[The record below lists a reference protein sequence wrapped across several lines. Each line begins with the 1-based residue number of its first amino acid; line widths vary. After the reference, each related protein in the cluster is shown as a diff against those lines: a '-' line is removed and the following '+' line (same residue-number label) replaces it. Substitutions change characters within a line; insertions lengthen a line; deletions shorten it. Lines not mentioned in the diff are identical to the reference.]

1 MYAADE
7 RAYRDAVQNGHFMD
21 MRRAAMLS
29 EHSVKLE
36 RLKEIVDEAEANG
49 RRAIV
54 FSYFREVLSEV
65 ARILRGQ
72 VFGPLTGALP
82 ATERQSLV
90 DRFAQAGSGAVLV
103 AQITAGGIGLN
114 IQSASVVVICEP
126 QLKPTMESQAIAR
139 AHRMGQTNTVQ
150 VYRLLT
156 ENSVDE
162 HIREI
167 LAGKRQ
173 LFDEFAR
180 DSVIAKQAPDAV
192 DVSEAE
198 LARIVVA
205 AERERLFG
213 QSN

>member
-1 MYAADE
+1 
-7 RAYRDAVQNGHFMD
+7 
-21 MRRAAMLS
+21 MLS
-29 EHSVKLE
+29 EHSLKSE

-49 RRAIV
+49 RRVIV

-90 DRFAQAGSGAVLV
+90 DRYSQARSGAVLV
-103 AQITAGGIGLN
+103 AQITAGGVGLN

-150 VYRLLT
+150 VHRLLT